1 VYSATPGYVQ
11 AGRYQGM
18 HGMPKQWTAEDVGR
32 LTRGFQQAAVVLAA
46 AELDLFAVL
55 ASGAKTAAEVAAG
68 LDADLRGTAVL
79 LDALAAMGLLD
90 KEGGSY
96 AVPPAVADVLTEAGS
111 HSMLRMT
118 QHLANC
124 YRRWGDIAEAVKTG
138 RPSAR
143 RPSIRG
149 DEGDRESFIGGMHD
163 LAVATAPGLVA
174 EMMPLGFRH
183 LLDVGGGP
191 ATWAIEFLKAVPDAT
206 ATVFDL
212 PPVVPLGKARVEE
225 AGLGDRVTFVEG
237 DYNADPLPCGADF
250 AWVSA
255 IIHQNSREENRAL
268 LAKVFDALVPGGQVA
283 IRDVVMEPSRTAPLA
298 GALFAVNMLVATRG
312 GTFTFG
318 EIRDDLEAAG
328 FADVMLA
335 RRDEAMNSIVTA
347 RKPKGGGT

>member
-1 VYSATPGYVQ
+1 
-11 AGRYQGM
+11 
-18 HGMPKQWTAEDVGR
+18 MPNQWTAEDVGR
-32 LTRGFQQAAVVLAA
+32 LTRGFQQAAVALAA
-46 AELDLFAVL
+46 AELDIFAVL
-55 ASGAKTAAEVAAG
+55 ARGAEAAEEVAAELG
-68 LDADLRGTAVL
+68 ADLRGTTVL

-96 AVPPAVADVLTEAGS
+96 SVPPAVADVLTEDGS
-111 HSMLRMT
+111 HSMVRMT

-124 YRRWGDIAEAVKTG
+124 YRRWGDIAEVVKTG
-138 RPSAR
+138 RPLER

-149 DEGDRESFIGGMHD
+149 DDGDRASFIGAMHN
-163 LAVATAPGLVA
+163 LAVATAPGLVG
-174 EMMPLGFRH
+174 EMMPMGFRH
-183 LLDVGGGP
+183 LLDVAGGP
-191 ATWAIEFLKAVPDAT
+191 ATWTIEFLKAVPDAT

-225 AGLGDRVTFVEG
+225 AGLGDRVTFIAG
-237 DYNADPLPCGADF
+237 NYNTDPLPRGADF

-268 LAKVFDALVPGGQVA
+268 LAKVFDALEPGGQVA
-283 IRDVVMEPSRTAPLA
+283 IRDVVMEASRTAPLA

-328 FADVMLA
+328 FADVTLA
-335 RRDEAMNSIVTA
+335 RRDEAMNSIVSA
-347 RKPKGGGT
+347 RKPQGDGT